1 MWNSRLYVRLQ
12 PKETTMFEEE
22 RKINLCY
29 KVLTVTVIYLPIKD
43 LYVKL
48 YFTLIKLSDS
58 IMPTKFAY

>member
-29 KVLTVTVIYLPIKD
+29 KVLAVTVIYLPNKD
-43 LYVKL
+43 LSSSIPITKASKISTQI
-48 YFTLIKLSDS
+48 FGLIH
-58 IMPTKFAY
+58 